1 MRRMLAGPSLCL
13 EGGSAEL
20 ELPDH
25 GLAMAERFP
34 IVPAPQ
40 KAGSLRIGKAET
52 FEDTG

>member
-1 MRRMLAGPSLCL
+1 MQIPRHLGIRYEAPNAGGQPSPCL

-20 ELPDH
+20 DH

-40 KAGSLRIGKAET
+40 KAG
-52 FEDTG
+52 